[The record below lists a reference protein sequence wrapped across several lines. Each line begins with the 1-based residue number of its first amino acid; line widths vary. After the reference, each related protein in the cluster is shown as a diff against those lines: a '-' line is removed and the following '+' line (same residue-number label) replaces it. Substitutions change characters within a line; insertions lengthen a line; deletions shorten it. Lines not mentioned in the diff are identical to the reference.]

1 MTQSKISSS
10 ELTGDGKIR
19 RQRGCGSI
27 RKRKRY
33 RPGTVALRQIRKYQ
47 KTTNLLIQKLPFQ
60 MLVREV
66 VHSLYPMETFRFQ
79 STALLALQEAAEA
92 YLVRMFTQV
101 NDLAIHG
108 NRVTIQPRDIHIWGR
123 MRSL

>member
-1 MTQSKISSS
+1 
-10 ELTGDGKIR
+10 
-19 RQRGCGSI
+19 
-27 RKRKRY
+27 
-33 RPGTVALRQIRKYQ
+33 
-47 KTTNLLIQKLPFQ
+47 

-66 VHSLYPMETFRFQ
+66 VHNLYPTETFRFQ
-79 STALLALQEAAEA
+79 STTLLALQEAAEV